1 LTHANQI
8 IFNKMKFLKFFLAL
22 AATAGLTWVLNT
34 PLNIKGVPVPAIGRF
49 LSPFEG
55 FWQNGEALAAKP
67 SNLTFP
73 DLKNPVKVAFD
84 DRDVPHIFAENT
96 ADAYYVQGYLHASN
110 RLWEMEFITRAAAGR
125 LSEVLGDRPLS
136 LKNLSLTTVSVD
148 KMQRRRGIL
157 ASSEKVVSEWN
168 KEPETSAMVAAYTAG
183 VNAYIRNLEY
193 KNYPIEY
200 KFFGA
205 KPEEWSPLKSVLL
218 SKYMAMDLALGE
230 EDAKITNAK
239 TLFGSDFDALFP
251 TYFKEQEPIVPKGT
265 VWAAKGTP
273 LKGTMSA
280 VTPKT
285 DNAPLNMLTFDNIDD
300 VRPDPS
306 NGSNNWAV
314 SGSKTKS
321 KHPILCGDPHLSL
334 KLPSIWYELQIVT
347 PEMNVYGVSLP
358 GLPAVIIGFND
369 KIAWTQTN
377 VGHDVADWYT
387 IKWKDKSK
395 TEYLLDGAYKKTDMR
410 VEEIKIKNAPSV
422 FDTVKVTSWGPVV
435 FENDTLPMTD
445 MAFHWLGNEVPLAMV
460 STFEKLNKAKNY
472 NEYSEAL
479 KDFNVPAQNFA
490 FACSD
495 GDIALKAMGMYPI
508 KAQGQGRFVQD
519 GTSSAN
525 AWKGFVPKNEIPQ
538 YRNPARGYVSS
549 ANQHSTDPSY
559 PYAYHSENFE
569 PYRGRLVNRFLAQ
582 SDSFTVEDMMKLQ
595 NNSFSLMVEEA
606 LPNMIKNLDS
616 AALNTAEKALLTD
629 LKGWNYTYDANKTA
643 PVLFEEWFT
652 AFSDGTWDEI
662 SSQKNADN
670 ISKPRTWR
678 TVYLLR
684 DEPNSKFFDNV
695 STPNIKESAKE
706 IVTESFKKM
715 AANLV
720 KLQADIAV
728 KFPDNPKL
736 IWSNYKDTEVPH
748 ISNLPGFGRLHLNNG
763 GQARTIN
770 SVKKNHGPSWRMIV
784 EMGETPR
791 AFVVYPG
798 GQSGN
803 PGSKHYAD
811 FVEKWTKGEY
821 FEAIFM
827 KKADETNPRLMRM
840 QEFKNNKF

>member
-1 LTHANQI
+1 
-8 IFNKMKFLKFFLAL
+8 MKILKFFLAL
-22 AATAGLTWVLNT
+22 ATTVGLTWGLNT

-55 FWQNGEALAAKP
+55 FWQNGEAVATKP
-67 SNLTFP
+67 SNLSFP

-136 LKNLSLTTVSVD
+136 LKNLNFTTVAVD
-148 KMQRRRGIL
+148 KLQRRRGIL
-157 ASSEKVVSEWN
+157 ASSEKVVAEWA
-168 KEPETSAMVAAYTAG
+168 KEPETNAMVAAYTAG
-183 VNAYIRNLEY
+183 VNAYIRNLDY

-200 KFFGA
+200 KFFGV

-230 EDAKITNAK
+230 EDAKMTNAK
-239 TLFGSDFDALFP
+239 ALLGSDFDALFP

-265 VWAAKGTP
+265 VWAAKSTGATSS
-273 LKGTMSA
+273 MSA

-285 DNAPLNMLTFDNIDD
+285 DNLPLGMLTFQNMDEA
-300 VRPDPS
+300 RPDPS
-306 NGSNNWAV
+306 NGSNNWVVA
-314 SGSKTKS
+314 GSKTKN

-358 GLPAVIIGFND
+358 GLPAIIIGFNE

-377 VGHDVADWYT
+377 VGHDVVDWYT

-395 TEYLLDGAYKKTDMR
+395 AEYLLDGAYKKTDMR
-410 VEEIKIKNAPSV
+410 VEEIKVKNGPSV
-422 FDTVKVTSWGPVV
+422 FDTVKYTSWGPVV
-435 FENDTLPMTD
+435 YENDTLPMND
-445 MAFHWLGNEVPLAMV
+445 MAFHWLGNEVPLAMI

-472 NEYSEAL
+472 NEYSDAI

-495 GDIALKAMGMYPI
+495 GDIALKVMGMHPI

-525 AWKGFVPKNEIPQ
+525 GWKGFVPKDQIPQ
-538 YRNPARGYVSS
+538 YRNPARGFVSS

-559 PYAYHSENFE
+559 PYFYHSESFE
-569 PYRGRLVNRFLAQ
+569 PYRGRLVNRFLSQ
-582 SDSFTVEDMMKLQ
+582 SDSFTVDDMMKLQ

-616 AALNTAEKALLTD
+616 TALNPAEMVFLTD
-629 LKGWNYTYDANKTA
+629 LKGWNYTYDADKTA

-652 AFSDGTWDEI
+652 AFYDGTWDEF

-670 ISKPRTWR
+670 ISKPRGWR
-678 TVYLLR
+678 TVFLLR
-684 DEPNSKFFDNV
+684 DEPNSKFFDKV
-695 STPNIKESAKE
+695 STADVKETSKE
-706 IVTESFKKM
+706 ILTESFKKM
-715 AANLV
+715 AANIV
-720 KLQADIAV
+720 TLQAEMSA

-736 IWSNYKDTEVPH
+736 VWSNYKDTEVPH
-748 ISNLPGFGRLHLNNG
+748 ISNLPGFGRLHLSNG

-803 PGSKHYAD
+803 PGSQHYAD
-811 FVEKWTKGEY
+811 FVDKWTKGEY
-821 FEAIFM
+821 YEALFM
-827 KKADETNPRLMRM
+827 KKADETSPRLTSV
-840 QEFKNNKF
+840 QEFRKQ